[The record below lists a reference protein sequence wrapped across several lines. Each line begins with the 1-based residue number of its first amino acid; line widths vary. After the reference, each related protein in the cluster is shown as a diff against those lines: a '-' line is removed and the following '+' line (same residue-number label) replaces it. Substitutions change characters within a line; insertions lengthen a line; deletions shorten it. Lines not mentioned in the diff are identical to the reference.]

1 MIYDFQV
8 IVGSFL
14 WGSKAK
20 NKVGA
25 RLEGSGDFD
34 RLTSDNPV
42 PPASTTPPIH
52 NVAPISSVGG
62 WPGIDL
68 MQ

>member
-1 MIYDFQV
+1 MVFQV

-20 NKVGA
+20 KKVGA
-25 RLEGSGDFD
+25 GLEGSGDFD
-34 RLTSDNPV
+34 RLTSDNPIAQ
-42 PPASTTPPIH
+42 ASTPPSIH
-52 NVAPISSVGG
+52 SVPPISSVGG